1 MLASEVKLITEDSLD
16 DYNPS
21 NFRAKILATY
31 SKEELAYANDMC
43 EYILKVLVPEVSKL
57 LIEKMPD
64 LKSVKNIEYMG
75 DGWVYPTGRC
85 PVNVTF
91 NGCPTN
97 DAGKRLDKR
106 VIREKPYAK
115 IINDCMYNPE
125 ITGKF
130 AIDPR
135 YQSIWI
141 DTDLYGR
148 LTLTLAYKIPE
159 KKELDS

>member
-16 DYNPS
+16 DYDPS
-21 NFRAKILATY
+21 KFRAKILATY

-43 EYILKVLVPEVSKL
+43 EYILYVLVPEVSKL
-57 LIEKMPD
+57 LIKKMPD
-64 LKSVKNIEYMG
+64 LKSVKKIEYMG
-75 DGWVYPTGRC
+75 DGWVYPTGNC
-85 PVNVTF
+85 HLTVTF
-91 NGCPTN
+91 DGCPTN
-97 DAGKRLDKR
+97 DAGKRLNKQ

-115 IINDCMYNPE
+115 IINDCMYDPE

-148 LTLTLAYKIPE
+148 LELTLSYKIPE